1 MQGNVLCNGPNSR
14 CIMYQ
19 SRMRY
24 LKSRESE
31 SRSSSRSGGKR
42 LISGPEMHSFHS
54 KKKPCSIER
63 LLPPIELMTRER
75 SFRYFSWKYN
85 KKSDQIKKLDCLVN
99 KKNHRDFEH
108 DKNDWFDHNN
118 KNDKGIDKINIGKE
132 KEIRK
137 NRNERTELLEVK
149 NDGNQLVPLI
159 EEQKLKN
166 NVIQGRTRGSFIESA
181 KVVKV
186 SATLMKNKSVQSN
199 NKSMP
204 LNDEISFGDSF
215 SFLNDWRIE
224 SKTQGKAK
232 VKKLLSK

>member
-24 LKSRESE
+24 LNSREGE
-31 SRSSSRSGGKR
+31 SRSSSRSGKR
-42 LISGPEMHSFHS
+42 LIRGPEMHSFHS

-75 SFRYFSWKYN
+75 SLRYLSWKYN
-85 KKSDQIKKLDCLVN
+85 TKSDQIKKLDCLVN

-108 DKNDWFDHNN
+108 NKEDWFDHNN
-118 KNDKGIDKINIGKE
+118 KNDKGIDKINLGKE

-137 NRNERTELLEVK
+137 NQNERTELLEVK
-149 NDGNQLVPLI
+149 NDGNQLLPLI
-159 EEQKLKN
+159 VEQKRKN
-166 NVIQGRTRGSFIESA
+166 NVIRGRTRGSFIESA

-186 SATLMKNKSVQSN
+186 SATLMKNRSAELN
-199 NKSMP
+199 NKSAQ

-215 SFLNDWRIE
+215 SFLNDWRRE
-224 SKTQGKAK
+224 SKRQGTIANFKK
-232 VKKLLSK
+232 VT